1 MILTLESR
9 LVENHPKRSYGF
21 RPNPATRTTVGA
33 AQKQPSSDCHDTSD
47 RHGGTSNLVSL
58 ILREP
63 SEFVIQC
70 GIYPKMKLALHIH

>member
-1 MILTLESR
+1 MRTFR
-9 LVENHPKRSYGF
+9 W

-47 RHGGTSNLVSL
+47 RHGGTSNLASL

-70 GIYPKMKLALHIH
+70 GIYPKMKLALHNH